1 MFLNNS
7 EKLEIIMEIER
18 IFNEEVKWTQEYEFS
33 TKNFKLLRSVNGI
46 SNYQVEFFFMNG
58 EKVRIL
64 LTVSEGLVIVLMDNL
79 AHLRKE
85 IQRGVKNV
93 LYR

>member
-1 MFLNNS
+1 
-7 EKLEIIMEIER
+7 MEIER

-33 TKNFKLLRSVNGI
+33 TKNFKLLRSAGGV

-64 LTVSEGLVIVLMDNL
+64 LTVGERLVIVLMDNL
-79 AHLRKE
+79 AHLRKT

-93 LYR
+93 LYG